1 MALIVI
7 TAIIIYLVLIAWTW
21 QSLAF
26 MDKIKKVIFIV
37 IGIIFMYVT
46 TLFVFQMTK
55 GGITYENPEMQKG
68 IQNILVAVFTG
79 INGIIIMPQIAR
91 IWDKMQEEERNKE
104 VLGKRIIILIIV
116 FIVCLI
122 FERKYMKET
131 QESILRMYQELRNIT

>member
-122 FERKYMKET
+122 FESNYMKDT

>member
-122 FERKYMKET
+122 FESNYMKDT
-131 QESILRMYQELRNIT
+131 QESILRMYQGLKNIT

>member
-91 IWDKMQEEERNKE
+91 IWDKMQEEER
-104 VLGKRIIILIIV
+104 IIILIIV

-122 FERKYMKET
+122 FESNYMKDT

>member
-37 IGIIFMYVT
+37 IGT

-122 FERKYMKET
+122 FESNYMKDT
-131 QESILRMYQELRNIT
+131 QESILRTYQELRNIT